1 MQQVVKMLFKAQT
14 ELFSMAQRLQG
25 LDLVEAQ
32 RAMRIH
38 QELAQTLALL
48 EKETKTLPKGVNNE

>member
-14 ELFSMAQRLQG
+14 ELFNMAQRLQG

>member
-48 EKETKTLPKGVNNE
+48 EKETKTLPKGVNDE

>member
-48 EKETKTLPKGVNNE
+48 EKETKILPKGVNNG

>member
-48 EKETKTLPKGVNNE
+48 EKETKTLQKGVNNE